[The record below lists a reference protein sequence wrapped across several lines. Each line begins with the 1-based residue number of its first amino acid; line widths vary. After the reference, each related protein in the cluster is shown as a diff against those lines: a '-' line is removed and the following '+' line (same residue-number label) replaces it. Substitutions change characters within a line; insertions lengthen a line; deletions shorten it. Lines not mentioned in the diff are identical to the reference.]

1 MSWVERVK
9 QGMSIETGDGK
20 VFFPDYMNAVM
31 DEEFEMSTFNFR
43 GVRGTLVDRG
53 ETKGRAFSLQLFFQ
67 GDDNLDVSEEF
78 RISTQNRNEWRVT
91 HPLYDELI
99 VQPRRIKYDN
109 RKMNVSEIT
118 ALVLETIVGPFPVG
132 EVSAIETIEEQKTS
146 LDEISAANFD
156 IQTLDIQPSE
166 ITTISEDI
174 DIGQSL
180 NEDLIETEENK
191 IEFRNKVRDAQRDLT
206 NITTA
211 SAQSIRSIQEA
222 VEFPART
229 IQNAKGSIR
238 ALSDQLERLAV
249 SLGNLTG
256 LTRNEKVY
264 FETQGSNLVSTS
276 AIAAVN
282 NPEGYNSRVDVD
294 DVTRQVLDFYNFYI
308 ESLDSL
314 QTVSQTE
321 IDSYAPNPDVITGV
335 DNIVNFTLS
344 KLGEI
349 AINSELETI
358 VIVEA
363 DTNAIILSHRFYGL
377 DEDDVNLDRFI
388 DTNNIGL
395 SEILEIKKDREVVY
409 YK

>member
-9 QGMSIETGDGK
+9 QNIQIQTGDGK
-20 VFFPDYMNAVM
+20 VFFPDYIDAVM

-43 GVRGTLVDRG
+43 GVKGTLVDRG
-53 ETKGRAFSLQLFFQ
+53 ETKGRAFSLHLFFQ
-67 GDDNLDVSEEF
+67 GDDNLDVAEEF
-78 RISTQNRNEWRVT
+78 RISSQNKNEWKIT
-91 HPLYDELI
+91 HPLYDEII
-99 VQPRRIKYDN
+99 VKPRRIKYDN

-132 EVSAIETIEEQKTS
+132 AVSPLETIEAQKIS
-146 LDEISAANFD
+146 LDELSATNFD
-156 IQTLDIQPSE
+156 IQTLDIQPNE

-180 NEDLIETEENK
+180 NENLIDTEANK
-191 IEFRNKVRDAQRDLT
+191 IDFRNKVRDAQRDLT
-206 NITTA
+206 NITTDA
-211 SAQSIRSIQEA
+211 AQGIRSIQEA

-229 IQNAKGSIR
+229 IQNAKASI
-238 ALSDQLERLAV
+238 AAVAEQLERLAV

-256 LTRNEKVY
+256 LSRNEKTY

-282 NPEGYNSRVDVD
+282 NPEGYNSIVDVD

-314 QTVSQTE
+314 QTESQTE

-335 DNIVNFTLS
+335 GDIVNFTLS

-349 AINSELETI
+349 AINSELENI

-363 DTNAIILSHRFYGL
+363 DTNAIILTHRFYGL

-395 SEILEIKKDREVVY
+395 NEILEIKKDREVVY